1 MFTSCSQRVL
11 INFVTLWDVSL
22 DGGGIKVY
30 YKRLLPPKTSY
41 RFRKQSLSRYCLLF
55 FFFLCWETRYCHFD
69 LSNLQKKLTHCSTGG
84 DNDSADKRTKKKT
97 YQLTWSKEW
106 LELQASRNINYS
118 KLVLAANIYILRNTC
133 MCVYS
138 FGNCWTMLQHQCEW
152 ECTSSRE

>member
-1 MFTSCSQRVL
+1 MCTSCSQRVL

-41 RFRKQSLSRYCLLF
+41 RFRKQSLSRYC
-55 FFFLCWETRYCHFD
+55 HFD

-97 YQLTWSKEW
+97 
-106 LELQASRNINYS
+106 N
-118 KLVLAANIYILRNTC
+118 
-133 MCVYS
+133 
-138 FGNCWTMLQHQCEW
+138 
-152 ECTSSRE
+152 